1 MKKTRNDRTIAE
13 KLELLDRYK
22 TLSHF
27 SQREAAERLGITRGF
42 LQGLLKNEAAI
53 RAAQPFVSGVK
64 RKRSG
69 KDEEV
74 EKALFDW
81 FKFIRQKNCPVNGPI
96 LMEKANKI
104 AEAAGHIDFKA
115 TEGWFGRW
123 KKRYALSFTILK
135 G

>member
-1 MKKTRNDRTIAE
+1 MLHN
-13 KLELLDRYK
+13 
-22 TLSHF
+22 
-27 SQREAAERLGITRGF
+27 
-42 LQGLLKNEAAI
+42 
-53 RAAQPFVSGVK
+53 VSGVK
-64 RKRSG
+64 RKRSS
-69 KDEEV
+69 KDKEV

-115 TEGWFGRW
+115 TEGWFGWW

-135 G
+135 R